1 MTKGSSPE
9 RKIAQM
15 GFIQALVNAKIA
27 TNKNKKYKCG
37 ITRQLCFCKIFQKI
51 YFIKQKM
58 HCFLEVGEEF
68 EKRQDNQTAAVLE
81 ESSQVSKKKPA
92 LYQSLKVEPV
102 QRSQAKPFSFENQL
116 CKSTA

>member
-1 MTKGSSPE
+1 
-9 RKIAQM
+9 
-15 GFIQALVNAKIA
+15 
-27 TNKNKKYKCG
+27 
-37 ITRQLCFCKIFQKI
+37 
-51 YFIKQKM
+51 M